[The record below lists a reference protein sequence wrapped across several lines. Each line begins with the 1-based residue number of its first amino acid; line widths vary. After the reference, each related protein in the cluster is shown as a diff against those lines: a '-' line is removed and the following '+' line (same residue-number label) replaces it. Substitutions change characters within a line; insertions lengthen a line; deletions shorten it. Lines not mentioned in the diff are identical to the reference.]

1 MDCSPPGSSV
11 HRILQ
16 AGILE
21 WVAVPFSR
29 GIFLTL
35 GLNSANVWYITQ
47 IKFPMLGTHSCMNL
61 FTHHILIY
69 ILWHSEGRKISG
81 AWGGTWAWTARKG
94 LLGKWR
100 VMCISLC
107 VCVCVCVCVCARAC
121 STTSVVSD
129 SLRPH
134 GPKLP
139 RLLCPWGLFRQ
150 EYWSRMQCPPPGDL
164 PKSEMEPASLV
175 SCVARWGLY
184 H

>member
-1 MDCSPPGSSV
+1 MDCSLPGSSV

-81 AWGGTWAWTARKG
+81 AWGSTWALTARKG

-107 VCVCVCVCVCARAC
+107 VCVCVCVCVRARMLNHFSRFWLFA
-121 STTSVVSD
+121 T
-129 SLRPH
+129 
-134 GPKLP
+134 
-139 RLLCPWGLFRQ
+139 PWTKAPQAPLSMGIVQ
-150 EYWSRMQCPPPGDL
+150 
-164 PKSEMEPASLV
+164 
-175 SCVARWGLY
+175 ARILE
-184 H
+184 